1 MDEMRHFN
9 SFCELFQRLEAI
21 CKSGG
26 KGSNEATKVI
36 GVMQFHFRSLTY
48 LMYKYLD
55 KFTGRLMELGY
66 IFAEAPSI
74 PINEEDI
81 AKEAKV
87 AGKFDYATLVHD
99 RKPGEVA
106 HVGQKAGAVF
116 NYNEFSK
123 TLGKLTKEEFENI
136 KKKTLENFK
145 FEAACFENPELK
157 LKMQAKYR
165 QPKKWALADS
175 EKDW

>member
-36 GVMQFHFRSLTY
+36 GVMQFHFRFLTDP
-48 LMYKYLD
+48 MYKYLD
-55 KFTGRLMELGY
+55 KFSTRLVELGY
-66 IFAEAPSI
+66 IFAEAPSVSVS
-74 PINEEDI
+74 EDV
-81 AKEAKV
+81 KEAKV
-87 AGKFDYATLVHD
+87 AGKFEYATLVHD

-106 HVGQKAGAVF
+106 HDGQKAGAVF

-145 FEAACFENPELK
+145 FEAACFDNPELK
-157 LKMQAKYR
+157 NKLQAKYR